1 MIRVVRSELTR
12 LGSPSLLL
20 GGIGLMTFF
29 GLLATVVVFVTAGS
43 GSATLPGTQNITVAM
58 LEAPDGMF
66 AGLQTFAG
74 MLGIVALVVWALSA
88 TTDVSS
94 GLIRLLVQAEPRR
107 LLLLGGKIVALVVF
121 TCAATLVA
129 TVIVLPMVLVVAL
142 AAHHAAQHHAR
153 QQPAH
158 AAALPVAALL
168 HGHGALGRGVQS
180 QLPAG
185 RGG

>member
-1 MIRVVRSELTR
+1 MMRVIRSELTR
-12 LGSPSLLL
+12 LGSPWLLL
-20 GGIGLMTFF
+20 GGIGLMTLF
-29 GLLATVVVFVTAGS
+29 GILATVVVFVTAGS

-74 MLGIVALVVWALSA
+74 MLGIVALVVWAMSA

-129 TVIVLPMVLVVAL
+129 TVMVMPMAPGPRQVGRSLHGRL
-142 AAHHAAQHHAR
+142 AAPPGPHDDQR
-153 QQPAH
+153 L
-158 AAALPVAALL
+158 LPPHTVRP
-168 HGHGALGRGVQS
+168 ALGRGRTVR
-180 QLPAG
+180 
-185 RGG
+185 RGS